1 MLRAII
7 SKENTQRSC
16 TNKLQSAHLIN
27 KVTVPC
33 RIIII
38 RYEPFKQFILKE
50 LQVELNSVSAIGRH
64 SSGLKAGVRRSDRGD
79 GVHVLMFP
87 AVSWESMTQTFKGPQ
102 RFGRSQANRLG
113 MLSQKDSIL
122 PFLK

>member
-1 MLRAII
+1 MNTKKELLHCLPSGRVNNSPAPPILASLSVLRASI
-7 SKENTQRSC
+7 SKENTQHSC

-50 LQVELNSVSAIGRH
+50 
-64 SSGLKAGVRRSDRGD
+64 
-79 GVHVLMFP
+79 
-87 AVSWESMTQTFKGPQ
+87 
-102 RFGRSQANRLG
+102 
-113 MLSQKDSIL
+113 
-122 PFLK
+122 